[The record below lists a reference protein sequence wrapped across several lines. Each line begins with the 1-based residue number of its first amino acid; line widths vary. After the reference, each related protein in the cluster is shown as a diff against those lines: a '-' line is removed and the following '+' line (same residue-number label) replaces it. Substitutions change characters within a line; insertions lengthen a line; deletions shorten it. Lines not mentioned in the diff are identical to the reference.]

1 MTTRTAL
8 LAGATG
14 LVGTHLLTRLLAD
27 PRYTRVTVLARRS
40 PALTHD
46 KLDVRLVDFSALDQE
61 SLPGTDDVY
70 CTLGTTIKNAGSR
83 EAFRTVDQ
91 HYTVAVA
98 RRARQAGASRIAL
111 CSSIGAGPD
120 ARQFYLRVKGD
131 TEREVTALGYPST
144 QIFRPSLLLGNR
156 AEHRPGER
164 AMTALAPLLIP
175 VLAGPLRPYRPVTAD
190 RLATAMITS
199 LATATPGTHVHTYD
213 SITALA
219 DHRHP

>member
-14 LVGTHLLTRLLAD
+14 LVGGHLLAQLLAD
-27 PRYTRVTVLARRS
+27 PRYTRVTVLARR
-40 PALTHD
+40 PLAQAHD
-46 KLDVRLVDFSALDQE
+46 ELDVRLVDFAALDE
-61 SLPGTDDVY
+61 DSVPTADDVY
-70 CTLGTTIKNAGSR
+70 CTLGTTIKKAGSQ
-83 EAFRTVDQ
+83 EAFRAVDQ

-98 RRARQAGASRIAL
+98 RHALRAGAHRIAL
-111 CSSIGAGPD
+111 CSSIGAKSD

-131 TEREVTALGYPST
+131 TEREVTALGYEST

-156 AEHRPGER
+156 DERRPGER
-164 AMTALAPLLIP
+164 AMTALAPLLAP

-199 LATATPGTHVHTYD
+199 LTTATPGAHIHTYD
-213 SITALA
+213 AITKLA
-219 DHRHP
+219 NHQQP